1 MSNPIVDF
9 QTQPVNPAGMPTA
22 ESGGKGL
29 KGMPETDYDITVS
42 AADIPYEG
50 AEGIPTEEEMSTLR
64 KISAPMP

>member
-9 QTQPVNPAGMPTA
+9 QSQPVNPGGMPTVDA
-22 ESGGKGL
+22 GGKGL
-29 KGMPETDYDITVS
+29 KGAPDTNYDVTIS

-50 AEGIPTEEEMSTLR
+50 AEVIPTEEEMSTLR

>member
-9 QTQPVNPAGMPTA
+9 QSQPVNPGGMPTA
-22 ESGGKGL
+22 DTGDKGL
-29 KGMPETDYDITVS
+29 KGISQTSYDVTVS

-50 AEGIPTEEEMSTLR
+50 VDETPTEEEMSTLR